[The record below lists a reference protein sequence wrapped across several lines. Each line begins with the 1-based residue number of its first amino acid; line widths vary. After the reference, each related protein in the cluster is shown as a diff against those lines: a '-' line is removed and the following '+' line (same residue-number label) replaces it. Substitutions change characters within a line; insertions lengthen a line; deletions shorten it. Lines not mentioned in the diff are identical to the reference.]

1 MQELNF
7 NKKSV
12 SLKVLK
18 ELFVEDMENG
28 ARKFMKHL
36 VNNFMEI
43 ERDEFIEMQTTN
55 LNIAT
60 KDYRNGYY
68 QRTLRSCLGLIE
80 GLRVPRTR
88 SGLFYPG
95 ILEKGNHI
103 SSKVDQGLAKMYLKG
118 VSTHSVG
125 EALEAILVY
134 KVSAGHVCK
143 VTKTLNKDV
152 KAFYNRELKDDVKI
166 LFLRYNQKLWIE

>member
-12 SLKVLK
+12 SLK

-43 ERDEFIEMQTTN
+43 ERDEFIEMQTTG

-60 KDYRNGYY
+60 KDYRNKTSA
-68 QRTLRSCLGLIE
+68 QLLNLI
-80 GLRVPRTR
+80 
-88 SGLFYPG
+88 
-95 ILEKGNHI
+95 
-103 SSKVDQGLAKMYLKG
+103 
-118 VSTHSVG
+118 
-125 EALEAILVY
+125 
-134 KVSAGHVCK
+134 
-143 VTKTLNKDV
+143 
-152 KAFYNRELKDDVKI
+152 
-166 LFLRYNQKLWIE
+166 